1 MAGMIGNSVPYWDS
15 WNFVL
20 EVDGK
25 PMAGFQKV
33 DGIAFGFSVSQFKE
47 GGVHGIS
54 SQSHGAEKEPPDIS
68 LERGESG
75 DPYFWNWRAAIKAG
89 AVDDLRTFTVAQKR
103 GATVV
108 ERYKLE
114 NCACMT
120 FEAGSFDRSAEDK
133 KRISKIV
140 LKPSLITREDA

>member
-1 MAGMIGNSVPYWDS
+1 MAGVIGNSVPYWDS

-33 DGIAFGFSVSQFKE
+33 DGIGFGFSISQFKE

-54 SQSHGAEKEPPDIS
+54 DQSHGPEKEPPDIT

-75 DPYFWNWRAAIKAG
+75 DPYFWNWRTSIKNNPG
-89 AVDDLRTFTVAQKR
+89 DLRTFTVAQKR
-103 GATVV
+103 GNTVV
-108 ERYKLE
+108 ERWKLE
-114 NCACMT
+114 NSALMT

-140 LKPSLITREDA
+140 LKPSLITPEAA